1 MTTVNA
7 VISQL
12 DKERLLPLIGPS
24 WSPTWP
30 LAQLRRLLDAAKVVR
45 PQKMPAN
52 VVTMNSRVRLRDTQ
66 WESVDTITLVYPM
79 EAGEEPNTVS
89 VTSPLGAALLGTR
102 AGKEARWI
110 GPRGPRRVIVEE
122 IEYQPESAGDFE
134 R

>member
-24 WSPTWP
+24 WTTTWP

-45 PQKMPAN
+45 PQKMPTN
-52 VVTMNSRVRLRDTQ
+52 VVTMNSRVRLRDPQ
-66 WESVDTITLVYPM
+66 WETVETITLVYPI

-89 VTSPLGAALLGTR
+89 VTSPLGAAVLGTR
-102 AGKEARWI
+102 VGKEARWI

-122 IEYQPESAGDFE
+122 IEYQPERAGDFE